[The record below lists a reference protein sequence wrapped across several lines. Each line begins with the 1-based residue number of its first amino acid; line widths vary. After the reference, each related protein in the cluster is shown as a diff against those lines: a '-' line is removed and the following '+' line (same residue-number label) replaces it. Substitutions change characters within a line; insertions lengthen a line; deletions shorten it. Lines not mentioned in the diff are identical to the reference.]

1 MTITDMIQLAGGV
14 ALFLYGMTIMGAG
27 LEKVAGGKMQSILQ
41 KLTSSTIRGIL
52 LGTFITGIIQSSAGT
67 IVIVIGLVNS
77 GIMALPQAVGVIMGA
92 NIGTTVTGQLI
103 RLADISGDSLLLT
116 VIQPKTFSPVVAFV
130 GMILYVFYKAPKK
143 RNMGQI
149 MMGFGILF
157 TGMFQM
163 ESAVAGLRES
173 ELFVNLFTKLQN
185 PVLGLLAGL
194 AVTVAIQSSS
204 ASVGI
209 LQALSSTGVVTWGN
223 AFPIILGTHIGTTFT
238 PMVAAVGASK
248 GAKRSAVIHL
258 YFNLISSVVFLAGIY
273 LIKCTIGVPFW
284 NEILN
289 KGSIANIHTLSSVV
303 ATICFI
309 PFTKVLIW
317 LAEHTVRDK
326 PGEEQDLSMPVL
338 DERLLTS
345 PAVAI
350 QQAQNA
356 VEKMAARAARNYRAA
371 MPLLAGYKDDAA
383 AVVNQREDLID
394 RMEVTLT
401 NYLIKISDRELGEME
416 SHRVNSLLAFVTEVE
431 RIGDY
436 AINVTERAAE
446 MRDKELSFSDQA
458 QRELQMLGDAIGEII
473 DLTVQAMHNGE
484 TVTAAQVE
492 PLEET
497 VDTICETL
505 RTRHIQRLKEGKC
518 QLESGIIFLDVLTN
532 LERISDHCSNIA
544 ARLLG
549 MESDSELDPHAL
561 KKAMHN
567 GDTKGYDDALNQYRK
582 KYLQVLAEG

>member
-1 MTITDMIQLAGGV
+1 LTITDMIQLAGGV

-116 VIQPKTFSPVVAFV
+116 IIQPKTFSPVVAFV

-326 PGEEQDLSMPVL
+326 PGEEQDLS
-338 DERLLTS
+338 
-345 PAVAI
+345 
-350 QQAQNA
+350 
-356 VEKMAARAARNYRAA
+356 RNYRAA

-446 MRDKELSFSDQA
+446 MRDKELNFSDQA
-458 QRELQMLGDAIGEII
+458 QRELQMLGGAIGEII

>member
-1 MTITDMIQLAGGV
+1 MSIFNLFTLMGGL
-14 ALFLYGMTIMGAG
+14 ALFLYGMNLMGES
-27 LEKVAGGKMQSILQ
+27 LEQQAGGKLQVILS
-41 KLTSSTIRGIL
+41 KLSDNPLKGFL
-52 LGTFITGIIQSSAGT
+52 LGLGVTAVIQSSSATTVMVVGF
-67 IVIVIGLVNS
+67 VNS
-77 GIMALPQAVGVIMGA
+77 GIMQLHQAVGIIMGS
-92 NIGTTVTGQLI
+92 NVGTTVTSWLLSLTGIQ
-103 RLADISGDSLLLT
+103 GDSFWVKMLKPSSFGPIL
-116 VIQPKTFSPVVAFV
+116 AFV
-130 GMILYVFYKAPKK
+130 GIVLSMFCKSSKKKGVGNILL
-143 RNMGQI
+143 
-149 MMGFGILF
+149 GFFILM
-157 TGMFQM
+157 TGMEFM
-163 ESAVAGLRES
+163 SSSMKPLADMPWFSSLFLHFSNPILGVLAGAGL
-173 ELFVNLFTKLQN
+173 T
-185 PVLGLLAGL
+185 AI
-194 AVTVAIQSSS
+194 IQSSS

-284 NEILN
+284 DEILN

-416 SHRVNSLLAFVTEVE
+416 SHRANSLLAFVTEVE

-446 MRDKELSFSDQA
+446 MRDKELTFSDQA

-473 DLTVQAMHNGE
+473 DLTVQAMHSGDAA
-484 TVTAAQVE
+484 TAAQVE

-505 RTRHIQRLKEGKC
+505 RTRHIQRLKDGKC

-567 GDTKGYDDALNQYRK
+567 GNTKGYDDALNQYRK
-582 KYLQVLAEG
+582 KYSQVLAEG

>member
-116 VIQPKTFSPVVAFV
+116 IIQPKTFSPVVAFV

-143 RNMGQI
+143 RNLGQI

-173 ELFVNLFTKLQN
+173 ALFVNLFTKLQN

-258 YFNLISSVVFLAGIY
+258 YFNLISSVVFLAG
-273 LIKCTIGVPFW
+273 
-284 NEILN
+284 
-289 KGSIANIHTLSSVV
+289 IANIHTLSSVV

-416 SHRVNSLLAFVTEVE
+416 SHRANSLLAFVTEVE

-446 MRDKELSFSDQA
+446 MRDKELTFSDQA

-473 DLTVQAMHNGE
+473 DLTVQAMHSGDAA
-484 TVTAAQVE
+484 TAAQVE

-505 RTRHIQRLKEGKC
+505 RTRHIQRLKDGKC

-567 GDTKGYDDALNQYRK
+567 GNTKGYDDALNQYRK
-582 KYLQVLAEG
+582 KYSQVLAEG